1 MAEAERVF
9 KAAILIAPK
18 GYIPMTLFI
27 EHYTLV
33 IATLLHDAHGVT
45 EELFETLE

>member
-9 KAAILIAPK
+9 KAAKLIAPK